1 MCSCGCSK
9 CLRCI
14 ASLSDVSGL
23 FAVVWHVQIVQVVP
37 VVLGRPGCSISCFSV
52 ALGCFRLFQDVSG
65 FV

>member
-14 ASLSDVSGL
+14 ASLSDSSGL
-23 FAVVWHVQIVQVVP
+23 VA
-37 VVLGRPGCSISCFSV
+37 VVLGRPSCSKSCFSV
-52 ALGCFRLFQDVSG
+52 ASGCFRLFQDVSG